1 MYIYGIRSG
10 ETYMDILEHD
20 LHLQVTR
27 YKQLMKITENLH
39 SFLEV
44 NRLLEELCLALK
56 ELYPDFSFS
65 LLLSQDTYSHSDLP
79 IIDLEYDSE
88 NIAAIKAYATG
99 ELQFE
104 SSSTAKHAI
113 IYAPIKGKQVTYG
126 ILQVIAA
133 DTTEFPAYEVEF
145 LTLLAVSAGC
155 SLENA
160 HLYQRAKQEIANLQ
174 LINETSHCLNTNLRM
189 VDTMTYMS
197 EQIITSIDAQEV
209 GFFLFLNEQTKIKI
223 LPGSTPYFYTKQA
236 QIYINYIKEKIEL
249 EKNPLFIGD
258 INLHQPMKHIPS
270 FHSVLAVPMIHSDKL
285 KGFSIVM
292 HKKPYFFSFD
302 TFKLLQSLVHHS
314 SLALTNSMLREELEH
329 MVITDHLTK
338 LHSRKFLDEKIQWSM
353 KEIEEGTFILLD
365 IDNFKELNDTY
376 GHQVG
381 DSVLVQVANL
391 IKRNIRGEDI
401 GARWGGEELALYLP
415 GIPLDKGAA
424 IAERL
429 VKKVSECSDP
439 HITVSCG
446 VSYWNK
452 ERLDAY
458 NFLFKRADE
467 ALYIAKGT
475 GKNKVVTQR
484 NTIRVS

>member
-1 MYIYGIRSG
+1 MYIFGIRSG
-10 ETYMDILEHD
+10 EILMDILEHD
-20 LHLQVTR
+20 LHLQVNS
-27 YKQLMKITENLH
+27 YKQLIQITEKLH
-39 SFLEV
+39 SFLDV
-44 NRLLEELCLALK
+44 NILLGELCVALK
-56 ELYPDFSFS
+56 EVYPDFSFS

-104 SSSTAKHAI
+104 FYYSDKYAI
-113 IYAPIKGKQVTYG
+113 IYAPLKGKQVTYG
-126 ILQVIAA
+126 VLQIIAA
-133 DTTEFPAYEVEF
+133 DTIEFSAYEVEF
-145 LTLLAVSAGC
+145 LTLLAGSAGC

-160 HLYQRAKQEIANLQ
+160 HLYQQSKQEIANLQ
-174 LINETSHCLNTNLRM
+174 LINETSRSLNSNLRL

-209 GFFLFLNEQTKIKI
+209 GFFLFSNEQAKVKI

-236 QIYINYIKEKIEL
+236 RIYIDYIKDKIEL
-249 EKNPLFIGD
+249 ERNPLFIGD
-258 INLHQPMKHIPS
+258 SNLQNIKNIPS
-270 FHSVLAVPMIHSDKL
+270 FHSILAIPMMQSEKL

-292 HKKPYFFSFD
+292 HQEPYFFSFD
-302 TFKLLQSLVHHS
+302 TFKLLQSLIHHS
-314 SLALTNSMLREELEH
+314 SLALINSMLREELEH

-353 KEIEEGTFILLD
+353 KEAEEGTFILLD

-381 DSVLVQVANL
+381 DKVLVQVANL

-415 GIPLDKGAA
+415 GVPLDRGAA

-452 ERLDAY
+452 EQIDAY

-475 GKNKVVTQR
+475 GKNKVVIQG
-484 NTIRVS
+484 NTIMVS